1 MWSLLNDVVQLLSSI
16 STSNGD
22 CDRTSTVVDKCHA
35 EGDSQENPR
44 WEDSTKLGIL
54 RECVI
59 SSPTYEAMKQR
70 AADAGFTQLRNKVI
84 ADVKSVLGNWVEN
97 RGDDGWGLEVLGD
110 SRGRNVR

>member
-1 MWSLLNDVVQLLSSI
+1 MWSLLDDVVRLLSS
-16 STSNGD
+16 TSACNGD
-22 CDRTSTVVDKCHA
+22 GDRTSTVVDNCHT
-35 EGDSQENPR
+35 EGNGQLV
-44 WEDSTKLGIL
+44 DSTKLGVIG
-54 RECVI
+54 EWVI

-70 AADAGFTQLRNKVI
+70 AADAGFTHLRNKVI